1 MLNNLKC
8 EIHTLII
15 DDYAKENKQPQL
27 ELIILSTTLPIE

>member
-27 ELIILSTTLPIE
+27 SNLKS